1 MLKINHLLLTIAIS
15 AALLVACAGTLPV
28 GDPRFGRGASPFTP
42 SSYTYPAPGYG
53 AVVDIG
59 TKTGTSCITERSYPL
74 PYPLAAATVSMHGD
88 GSIET
93 AARLGGITEVMSV
106 SYRYKNSGLS
116 LFGMQTQI
124 CTIVTGE

>member
-1 MLKINHLLLTIAIS
+1 MRNSLLACAMTAS
-15 AALLVACAGTLPV
+15 VLLACAGALPV
-28 GDPRFGRGASPFTP
+28 GDPRFGRGVSPMLP

-59 TKTGTSCITERSYPL
+59 TKTGASCITETSYPL
-74 PYPLAAATVSMHGD
+74 PYPLSSATVSMHGD
-88 GSIET
+88 GSVET

-106 SYRYKNSGLS
+106 SYRYKNSGIG

-124 CTIVTGE
+124 CTIVSGE